1 VDAHGAGGLIW
12 DLRHRCQT
20 EAGPRLANV
29 IGRYFETRGDELR
42 FDACQAQPAA
52 CAQILLPP

>member
-1 VDAHGAGGLIW
+1 
-12 DLRHRCQT
+12 LRHRCQT